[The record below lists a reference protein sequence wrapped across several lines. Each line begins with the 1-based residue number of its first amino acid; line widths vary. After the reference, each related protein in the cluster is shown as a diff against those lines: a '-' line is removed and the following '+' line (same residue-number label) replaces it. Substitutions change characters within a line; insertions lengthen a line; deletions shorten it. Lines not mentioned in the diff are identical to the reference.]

1 MQKLFMVIHGQQL
14 KNNIEVRK
22 GCYTKLLKYKDEI
35 INKHIQ
41 GKNTVELSKE
51 YNTCEQTIA
60 NFLYKDV
67 PKVYLQRKLDKCIEF
82 FKTRDIK
89 ISY

>member
-22 GCYTKLLKYKDEI
+22 GCYTKLLKYKD
-35 INKHIQ
+35 
-41 GKNTVELSKE
+41 
-51 YNTCEQTIA
+51 
-60 NFLYKDV
+60 V

-82 FKTRDIK
+82 FKTKDIK